1 MNLTKGSASAISS
14 LPNLGVYKEH
24 VIYQPLID
32 CYDRAGHLLECLI
45 PARCNPTSQTTHTAR
60 CGVMADCHTTCES
73 AKLAAVGMGNRI
85 AKDRGEIALSAVMM
99 TTWLVQFC
107 PTFGNMRSPVISFH
121 QCSALSSMSCKWPLP
136 CNSES

>member
-32 CYDRAGHLLECLI
+32 CYDCAGHLLECLI

-60 CGVMADCHTTCES
+60 CGVMADCHSTCES
-73 AKLAAVGMGNRI
+73 AKLAAVEMGNRI
-85 AKDRGEIALSAVMM
+85 AEGRGEIVLSAVMM

-107 PTFGNMRSPVISFH
+107 PTIWQHAVTGH
-121 QCSALSSMSCKWPLP
+121 QLS
-136 CNSES
+136 